1 MQLAYGHEHIALT
14 LPQEVPIISGHGA
27 DPLLDPVNDVQA
39 ALRAPIGSPA
49 LYSSLGVDDKVAI
62 MISDSTRPT
71 GADLFLPILLQEL
84 ELCGVKDENITLLVA
99 TGAHGVLHDQDL
111 DALVSPEIR
120 QRYRLLAHDCFD
132 QSQLV
137 QVGTTSRGNDVWLNR
152 IAVEADLRILTGAV
166 SVHPFAGFGGGR
178 KALFPGV
185 AGYES
190 ICYNHSL
197 MMHPKA
203 KPGILAGNP
212 VHEDLME
219 GVIMAGPLFLL
230 NSVIN
235 EAGEM
240 SAIFGGDVEQ
250 AHAAGVRA
258 VSDSAVVKVPAA
270 FETVIASAGGFPYDI
285 NLYQAVKAMQNADRI
300 VKEGGQIV
308 LFAECEQGIGSA
320 KFEEWGKQRLSSQE
334 LGSQLAKQFIL
345 GKHKCYFVS
354 EILERAEIYL
364 CSSLPDDLVNALGL
378 KPFRSLDEID
388 LRGRLVVMPRA
399 TATLPQIED

>member
-1 MQLAYGHEHIALT
+1 MQLAYGHEHIELAL
-14 LPQEVPIISGHGA
+14 PEQVKVISGRGA
-27 DPLLDPVNDVQA
+27 EALLDPVTAVQA

-49 LYSSLGVDDKVAI
+49 LSSLLGSDHKVVVL
-62 MISDSTRPT
+62 ISDSTRPT

-84 ELCGVKDENITLLVA
+84 ELCGVKDENITLMVA
-99 TGAHGVLHDQDL
+99 TGAHGVLHDQEL
-111 DALVSPEIR
+111 DALVSPETR

-132 QSQLV
+132 QSGLV
-137 QVGTTSRGNDVWLNR
+137 MVGTTSRGNDVWLNR

-190 ICYNHSL
+190 ICRNHAL

-219 GVIMAGPLFLL
+219 GVAMAGPLFLL

-240 SAIFGGDVEQ
+240 AAIFGGDVEQ

-258 VSDSAVVKVPAA
+258 VLDSAVATVPTAYD
-270 FETVIASAGGFPYDI
+270 TVIASAGGFPYDI

-308 LFAECEQGIGSA
+308 LFAQCEQGIGSA
-320 KFEEWGKQRLSSQE
+320 KFEEWGKQRLSSQQ
-334 LGSQLAKQFIL
+334 LGEQLARQFIL

-354 EILERAEIYL
+354 EILEQADIYL
-364 CSSLPDDLVNALGL
+364 CSSLPDELVCELGL
-378 KPFRSLDEID
+378 KPFHSLDEIGLQGD
-388 LRGRLVVMPRA
+388 VVVMPRA
-399 TATLPQIED
+399 TATLPQIEE